1 MFDEE
6 EEKTGCKSMC
16 DIINGKL
23 SEFLAE
29 RFEGRALDR
38 ETLA

>member
-1 MFDEE
+1 
-6 EEKTGCKSMC
+6 MC

-29 RFEGRALDR
+29 KFEGRALDR